1 VSIPCPSCG
10 CATPEG
16 TLCVE
21 DSAALSAMLAAVP
34 QLLEQL
40 EVAISKQAKTAG
52 GGKAGK
58 GTAHLKSPVNW
69 GVAAVRD
76 ALLVE
81 LALWGTDVLAIRKRP
96 DAGRAVSGIGRAIK
110 DAYRAIDRMQDRQY
124 LGRCDVRPRTG
135 HLCHAE
141 IWAKPGAHQVTC
153 SQCEHTHE
161 VGERRAWLLQRA
173 EDMLFTVKEA
183 SRYVG
188 RDRAHPGH
196 RGQHPRL
203 PAPWTAR
210 LPGGHDDPAG
220 RPAGRGVDESR
231 GRVRRVLSMPPPG
244 VDITEKWRTEQ
255 LRLHRM
261 RVRRAVTL
269 S

>member
-1 VSIPCPSCG
+1 MSIPCPSCG

-40 EVAISKQAKTAG
+40 EVAVSKQAKTAG

-124 LGRCDVRPRTG
+124 LGQCLFEEG
-135 HLCHAE
+135 GLICHAE
-141 IWAKPGAHQVTC
+141 VWVKPGAHQVAC
-153 SQCEHTHE
+153 GQCETVHDVSELREKRLIEAEDLIVTPREASSYVGE
-161 VGERRAWLLQRA
+161 VGNIPVGQQRIRNYL
-173 EDMLFTVKEA
+173 D
-183 SRYVG
+183 
-188 RDRAHPGH
+188 
-196 RGQHPRL
+196 
-203 PAPWTAR
+203 
-210 LPGGHDDPAG
+210 
-220 RPAGRGVDESR
+220 R
-231 GRVRRVLSMPPPG
+231 GRIAKRPSPDG
-244 VDITEKWRTEQ
+244 V
-255 LRLHRM
+255 LRLRM
-261 RVRRAVTL
+261 GDLLAVLRDEATRHDVRA

>member
-40 EVAISKQAKTAG
+40 EVAVSKQAKTAG

-110 DAYRAIDRMQDRQY
+110 DAYRAIDRMQDRKY
-124 LGRCDVRPRTG
+124 LGRCGMYDANHPEDRCQAELWAAPKAGEVKCPECK
-135 HLCHAE
+135 HLHNV
-141 IWAKPGAHQVTC
+141 AK
-153 SQCEHTHE
+153 
-161 VGERRAWLLQRA
+161 RRLDLLEMA
-173 EDMLFTVKEA
+173 EDLICTVKEA
-183 SRYVG
+183 SSYMGEVG
-188 RDRAHPGH
+188 HITVTEASIRGYLH
-196 RGQHPRL
+196 RKRI
-203 PAPWTAR
+203 AYR
-210 LPGGHDDPAG
+210 PGGNDDPAG
-220 RPAGRGVDESR
+220 
-231 GRVRRVLSMPPPG
+231 
-244 VDITEKWRTEQ
+244 
-255 LRLHRM
+255 
-261 RVRRAVTL
+261 
-269 S
+269 

>member
-1 VSIPCPSCG
+1 MSIPCPSCG

-40 EVAISKQAKTAG
+40 EVAVSKQAKTAG

-96 DAGRAVSGIGRAIK
+96 DAGRAASGIGRAIK
-110 DAYRAIDRMQDRQY
+110 DAFRAIDRMQDRQY
-124 LGRCDVRPRTG
+124 LGQCLFEEG
-135 HLCHAE
+135 GLICHAE

-153 SQCEHTHE
+153 SQCEVTHE

-188 RDRAHPGH
+188 EIGHIRVTEASIRGYLH
-196 RGQHPRL
+196 RGRL
-203 PAPWTAR
+203 AYRAGTMIR
-210 LPGGHDDPAG
+210 LGDLLAVV
-220 RPAGRGVDESR
+220 VDESER
-231 GRVRRVLSMPPPG
+231 KG
-244 VDITEKWRTEQ
+244 
-255 LRLHRM
+255 
-261 RVRRAVTL
+261 AA
-269 S
+269 